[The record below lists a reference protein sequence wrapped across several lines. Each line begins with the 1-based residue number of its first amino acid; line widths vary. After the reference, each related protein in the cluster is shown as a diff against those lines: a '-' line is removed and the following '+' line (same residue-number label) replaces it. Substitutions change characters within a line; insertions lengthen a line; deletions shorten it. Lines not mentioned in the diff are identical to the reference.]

1 MSHAVLQGGHR
12 AEGRARRRSRAARCA
27 RARAPYGSRRRGGG
41 PGHLGPGRPIGPGP
55 QCRPRGQP
63 AAAVPEGDP
72 RLLPQPRLRLR
83 QPGRHRRSRPDR
95 AGPRG
100 RDPGGRRREPLRHSH
115 PGLAPPRRHPG
126 RGEQAQDGRAARE
139 GICED
144 PAARL
149 DPRVTGDRRA
159 VHGRDDGPIGRE
171 DGQGK
176 QDLPR
181 GPGPLGPAQPSARR
195 AGQRRR
201 PAHRGDRAG
210 LPEPSRRP
218 DRHGG
223 QRHPARH
230 VARADGQAQARVRPP
245 LWQRHRRELLAPHGR
260 RCGGAPDE
268 RRGRPGPRIRAA
280 CLRALLRDRGG
291 GSGVA
296 AAAGAGVHGPPGAG
310 AGRRRVE
317 GPGADRDPRGVRRPG
332 ALQPEGLRG
341 AGLGDQRGHHQRD
354 GRLHRDRAPL
364 RRHGRP
370 THHHARERDEA
381 ARRAIRAHL
390 GVRAGRDGV
399 RHRAGAALMP
409 GPALTWKLA
418 DGVAIVTF
426 DLKDSPVNKFSRA
439 VKDEFLA
446 TFTALEQDRAVRAIA
461 VFSGKPDNFIAG
473 ADIEEFVTIG
483 SAAEAE
489 RLAAEGQEMMS
500 RVTRFPKPVAVGIHG
515 VCLGGGL
522 EFALACHYRVATD
535 HPKTQLGL
543 PEVQLG
549 ILPGASGCQRL
560 PRLIGARAALDIIL
574 AGRSERAPKA
584 FRLGMVDELVHP
596 AILQDITIA
605 AARRLAD
612 GWRPRRRRP
621 GGVLAWLLDRNPL
634 GRRLVFRTARRQVLE
649 RTKGHYPAPLAA
661 LEAVEHGL
669 KHGMAEGLKRE
680 ARLFG
685 QLAVTDVS
693 RKLVQIFFATTQ
705 LKKDFGLPNAPP
717 PTAVQRL
724 GIVGAGFMG
733 SGIAGTAIVQAGV
746 DVRMK
751 DADLPRVAKGLAAA
765 REILDD
771 RLKRRRITKYEHARL
786 VALLSGGDTY
796 AGVGRAELV
805 IEAVFEDLAVKQQ
818 VLREVEGATRPDAVF
833 ASNTSTIPIHEIA
846 DVATRP
852 ERVIGM
858 HFFSPLARMP
868 LLEVIPS
875 ARTSPGVVST
885 AVAFGRRMGK
895 TAIVVKDSPGFWINR
910 ILTPYMNEAGYL
922 LAEGVAIEELDGLMA
937 EWGFPVGPITLLDEV
952 GMDVAEKVAG
962 VMHAAFGERL
972 ASAPAFAAMVKSGRL
987 GRKAGKGFYKYAGG
1001 KKGAVDAGV
1010 YELIGVHPNGGPRP
1024 AEIIQRLVLMML
1036 NEAAR
1041 AVAEGIVRT
1050 PRDGDIGAI
1059 FGFGFPPFRG
1069 GPLRH
1074 ADDLGAARI
1083 VGELERLAE
1092 RYGPR
1097 FAPSEALRDQAAHGG
1112 KFYP

>member
-12 AEGRARRRSRAARCA
+12 AEGRACRGSRAARRT
-27 RARAPYGSRRRGGG
+27 RARAPHESRRRGGG
-41 PGHLGPGRPIGPGP
+41 PGDLGPGRRVGPRP
-55 QCRPRGQP
+55 QRRPRGQS

-83 QPGRHRRSRPDR
+83 QPGRHRGSRPDR

-100 RDPGGRRREPLRHSH
+100 RGPGGGRREPLGHSD

-126 RGEQAQDGRAARE
+126 RGEQGQDSRAARE

-149 DPRVTGDRRA
+149 DPRVPGDRRA
-159 VHGRDDGPIGRE
+159 VHGGDDGPVGRE

-176 QDLPR
+176 PHLPR

-195 AGQRRR
+195 AGRRRR

-210 LPEPSRRP
+210 LPEPTQRP
-218 DRHGG
+218 GCHGG
-223 QRHPARH
+223 QRRPARH
-230 VARADGQAQARVRPP
+230 VARPDGQAQARVRPA
-245 LWQRHRRELLAPHGR
+245 LWQRHRRELLATHGR
-260 RCGGAPDE
+260 RLGGAPDE
-268 RRGRPGPRIRAA
+268 RRGRPGPRVRAA
-280 CLRALLRDRGG
+280 RLRALLRHRGG

-296 AAAGAGVHGPPGAG
+296 TAAGAGVHGASGAG
-310 AGRRRVE
+310 AGRRRVA

-354 GRLHRDRAPL
+354 GRLDRDRPSL

-370 THHHARERDEA
+370 ARHHARERDEA

-399 RHRAGAALMP
+399 RYRAGAALMP
-409 GPALTWKLA
+409 GPALTWELA

-439 VKDEFLA
+439 VKDEFIA

-483 SAAEAE
+483 SATEAE
-489 RLAAEGQEMMS
+489 RLAAEGQEMMD
-500 RVTRFPKPVAVGIHG
+500 RVARFPKPVAVGIHG
-515 VCLGGGL
+515 ACLGGGL

-649 RTKGHYPAPLAA
+649 RTKGQYPAPLAA

-705 LKKDFGLPNAPP
+705 LKKDFGIPNAPP

-724 GIVGAGFMG
+724 AIVGAGFMG

-751 DADLPRVAKGLAAA
+751 DADLPRVATGLAAA
-765 REILDD
+765 RAPLDD
-771 RLKRRRITKYEHARL
+771 RLRRHRIAEDEYARL
-786 VALLSGGDTY
+786 A
-796 AGVGRAELV
+796 
-805 IEAVFEDLAVKQQ
+805 
-818 VLREVEGATRPDAVF
+818 
-833 ASNTSTIPIHEIA
+833 
-846 DVATRP
+846 
-852 ERVIGM
+852 
-858 HFFSPLARMP
+858 P
-868 LLEVIPS
+868 LLEVIPA
-875 ARTSPGVVST
+875 ARTAPGVVST
-885 AVAFGRRMGK
+885 AVGFGRRLGK
-895 TAIVVKDSPGFWINR
+895 TVIVVKDSPGFWVNR
-910 ILTPYMNEAGYL
+910 ILAPYANEVGHL
-922 LAEGVAIEELDGLMA
+922 LAEGASIEEIDAAAVGF
-937 EWGFPVGPITLLDEV
+937 GFPVGPVTLLDEV
-952 GMDVAEKVAG
+952 GLDVAEKVSE
-962 VMHAAFGERL
+962 VMGAAFGERL
-972 ASAPAFAAMVKSGRL
+972 QATAGVAALAKAGRL
-987 GRKAGKGFYKYAGG
+987 GRKSGRGFYRYGGG
-1001 KKGAVDAGV
+1001 KKRGVDPAV
-1010 YELIGVHPNGGPRP
+1010 YELLSVHPNGGPP
-1024 AEIIQRLVLMML
+1024 LPEILQRLVAGLL

-1041 AVAEGIVRT
+1041 AVGDDLVRT
-1050 PRDGDIGAI
+1050 PR
-1059 FGFGFPPFRG
+1059 
-1069 GPLRH
+1069 
-1074 ADDLGAARI
+1074 AR
-1083 VGELERLAE
+1083 A
-1092 RYGPR
+1092 
-1097 FAPSEALRDQAAHGG
+1097 
-1112 KFYP
+1112 